1 MKRSVTTLLALGML
15 LTALSGCGGTQAAPE
30 ATAVPETTA
39 AQITT
44 FPTGETVTQPET
56 EPEPLPTVD
65 AVPAV
70 TDQYESAQP
79 GVAERVITESQTA
92 VHVSTADEF
101 LAALAPNT
109 EIIVDADLIDFST
122 ASDYG
127 TGKTEYYRWDD
138 PYDGPELIVTNLSNL
153 TVRGSGEKAT
163 DKVLSCVPRY
173 ADVLTFENCA
183 NIYVTHI
190 TLGHTQEPGYCMGGV
205 LHFQNCQDVLAEDCD
220 LYGCGTLGVIGD
232 QSLNIQVINNLIHD
246 CSVGGV
252 EFSGCENVRVD
263 GNTFRDLGDEWNVE
277 NNIPAAVFRI
287 YDCKNITCNGLP
299 AIPFQ

>member
-1 MKRSVTTLLALGML
+1 MKRFCAAILTLSLLAA
-15 LTALSGCGGTQAAPE
+15 ALSGCGAAQS
-30 ATAVPETTA
+30 APETTA
-39 AQITT
+39 AQTA
-44 FPTGETVTQPET
+44 FPTETAAPETTVPETQPT
-56 EPEPLPTVD
+56 ATVD
-65 AVPAV
+65 AVPV
-70 TDQYESAQP
+70 QKDSQYESAQP
-79 GVAERVITESQTA
+79 GIAEPVITTGQTT

-109 EIIVDADLIDFST
+109 EIIVDAELIDFST
-122 ASDYG
+122 ATNYG
-127 TGKTEYYRWDD
+127 KDIQEYYHWDN
-138 PYDGPELIVTNLSNL
+138 PYDGPELIITNLSNL
-153 TVRGSGEKAT
+153 TVRGSGENAT
-163 DKVLSCVPRY
+163 DRVLSCVPRY

-232 QSLNIQVINNLIHD
+232 LCLNVQVINNLIHD

-252 EFSGCENVRVD
+252 EFSGCQNVRVD

-277 NNIPAAVFRI
+277 YNIPASVFRI
-287 YDCKNITCNGLP
+287 YDCQNITCNGQP